1 MSAEVQIAS
10 HVHAP
15 KVETFD
21 LVRMT
26 NTDPKGIIRAVDRI
40 EVHPFGLFLA
50 RPVVGHHRLAYLRS
64 WLLPEL
70 GLRITDCDLH
80 PGVVPEWDLYLDL
93 VAITPGKTSWTSV
106 DHYLDLLV
114 WTGRGVTVVDSDE
127 LLAALAAD
135 LLDATSAQLAMEN
148 THRAVEGIAANGHDV
163 FRWLRVAGFDLTDT
177 IAPPRPALPP
187 TN

>member
-1 MSAEVQIAS
+1 MSVEVQIAS

-21 LVRMT
+21 LDRMT
-26 NTDPKGIIRAVDRI
+26 NTDPKGIVRTVDRF

-50 RPVVGHHRLAYLRS
+50 RPVVGHHRIAYLRS

-70 GLRITDCDLH
+70 GLRVTDYDLH
-80 PGVVPEWDLYLDL
+80 PGAVPDCDLYLDL
-93 VAITPGKTSWTSV
+93 VAVTPGRTSWTSV

-114 WTGRGVTVVDSDE
+114 WTGRGITVVDSDE

-135 LLDATSAQLAMEN
+135 LLDPASAQIAMEN

-163 FRWLRVAGFDLTDT
+163 FRWLRTAGFDLAGTT
-177 IAPPRPALPP
+177 NTPHPALPAD
-187 TN
+187 